1 MANIYIDI
9 DDTLG
14 DHTSEFIIFLKEV
27 HNINLTKQDI
37 DNIDF
42 RGILFSKF
50 KLHREVVRDFHRS
63 NNFKK
68 ISPMKE
74 SINVIQTLA
83 KYNNLFIITG
93 RPFDLKELTEE
104 WVSNFFQNNFSK
116 IYLTQQFPSIGEVK
130 GPDKLEICKNLNCS
144 IAIDDDPIT
153 ALRMADSG
161 MKVLLFNQPWNET
174 LNHKNIT
181 RVFNWKEIHN
191 LLKKEEIE
199 LQNGNT
205 KRV

>member
-83 KYNNLFIITG
+83 KYNNL
-93 RPFDLKELTEE
+93 
-104 WVSNFFQNNFSK
+104 SK